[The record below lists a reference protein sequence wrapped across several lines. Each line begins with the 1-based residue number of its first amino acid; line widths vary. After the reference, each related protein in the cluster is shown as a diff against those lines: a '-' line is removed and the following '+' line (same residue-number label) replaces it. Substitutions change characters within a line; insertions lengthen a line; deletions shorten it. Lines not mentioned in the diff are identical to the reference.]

1 MTKVTLVIYTSSV
14 KVVTELLPFLDRFIF
29 FLSPERNKQGVGS
42 VCLELSCQFRGECSA
57 LQMFDE
63 TRLSALAT
71 WKNNKQKYSKEQ
83 ARKVTRNHLLTFRN
97 DFFLRIKVVTLKM
110 ARMW

>member
-14 KVVTELLPFLDRFIF
+14 KVVTELRSFLGRFIF
-29 FLSPERNKQGVGS
+29 FLSPERNKRGVGS

-71 WKNNKQKYSKEQ
+71 SKNNKQKYSKEQ

-97 DFFLRIKVVTLKM
+97 DFFFRIKVVTLKR